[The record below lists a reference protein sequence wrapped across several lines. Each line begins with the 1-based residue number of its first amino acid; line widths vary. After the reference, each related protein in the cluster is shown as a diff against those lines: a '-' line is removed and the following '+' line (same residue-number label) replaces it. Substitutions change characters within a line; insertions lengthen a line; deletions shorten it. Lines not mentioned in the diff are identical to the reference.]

1 MAAPVVLLLVKV
13 SIVLAAALAAAWMA
27 RRTAARTRHRLWSS
41 AFAAVLALPLLAV
54 AMPGLPVPVPSWMA
68 TAEDAAQPLSTDVV
82 RADREPRRAET
93 IDVTAQ
99 AEDRGLDS
107 SGLEARAAGVPRP
120 SRSTILAALWGAG
133 ALAALVSLAIALWR
147 VRRLSRTGCPLDDPE
162 WARPAAALAARLGFR
177 GRVRLLVSPQ
187 VSTPLAGGI
196 LAPTIYLPA
205 TAAQWSAD
213 QREVV
218 LAHELSHLA
227 GRDPLRQVLTRV
239 ALAAYWFHPLAWIAA
254 RQSAV
259 AREQACD
266 EAVLALGTR
275 PSLYAR
281 VLLDFADAPGASMT
295 GLAALPM
302 VQRTHLEKRLM
313 AILNENVRPSA
324 RRVALIPAAVAALT
338 LSVAAAQPAEIAP
351 LAAAVEQTASG
362 VASGAA
368 GGVSTGVNGGVTGG
382 VVGGVAGGVT
392 GGVFTGVSG
401 GVMDGATGVVAT
413 GAAARQAGSVC
424 YPDSLGS
431 FSGSINMSDTD
442 GSRTIHEAIGRRQAD
457 VVIVKS
463 FGDLRVCAMA
473 EALSRNE
480 ALRPSQWAGAARRVI
495 FETREGRETRRMDI
509 EGSRVSWS
517 VNGESRAVDAA
528 AGEWRNRLVALLDP
542 LWQLS
547 RLRGEVSSLRGQIS
561 SIHGERSSLRGQI
574 SSLRGQVSSM
584 RGEISSWRG
593 QESSL
598 RGQISSIEGHL
609 SSLRGLVS
617 SERGAISSLAGS
629 RWGASDA
636 ERARI
641 AERIRAHE
649 ARIQTIQADIARYD
663 ADAKI
668 REVEKALVQLAVHE
682 KVADVEKR
690 LRDFNL
696 EQQVE
701 AVEQQ
706 IAQLDVE
713 KRVAEIEQRITAL
726 DADRRSRVLEEQIE
740 AALTRLRELR

>member
-1 MAAPVVLLLVKV
+1 MAAPVIFLLVKV
-13 SIVLAAALAAAWMA
+13 SVVLAAALGAAWMA
-27 RRTAARTRHRLWSS
+27 RRTAARVRHRLWSS

-54 AMPGLPVPVPSWMA
+54 AVPGLPVPVPSWMA
-68 TAEDAAQPLSTDVV
+68 TADDAGQPISINIV
-82 RADREPRRAET
+82 RADREPRMAET

-99 AEDRGLDS
+99 IVANGMAS
-107 SGLEARAAGVPRP
+107 SGLDARDAGVPRP
-120 SRSTILAALWGAG
+120 ALSMILAALWVAG

-147 VRRLSRTGCPLDDPE
+147 VRRLSRTACPLDDPD
-162 WARPAAALAARLGFR
+162 WAGPAAALAARLGVR
-177 GRVRLLVSPQ
+177 GRVRLLVSPH
-187 VSTPLAGGI
+187 VSTPMAGGI

-205 TAAQWSAD
+205 TAVQWSAE
-213 QREVV
+213 QGEVV

-254 RQSAV
+254 RQSAL

-281 VLLDFADAPGASMT
+281 VLLDFADTPPASMT

-338 LSVAAAQPAEIAP
+338 LSVAAAQPAEIEP
-351 LAAAVEQTASG
+351 LTAAGEQTASG
-362 VASGAA
+362 VTSGAA
-368 GGVSTGVNGGVTGG
+368 GGVSTGVVGGVTGG
-382 VVGGVAGGVT
+382 VAGGVSS
-392 GGVFTGVSG
+392 GVSG
-401 GVMDGATGVVAT
+401 GVVSGATGGVSGGVAT
-413 GAAARQAGSVC
+413 GAAEPQAGAVC

-431 FSGSINMSDTD
+431 FNGSISMSDND

-457 VVIVKS
+457 FIIVKS

-473 EALSRNE
+473 EALSRDE
-480 ALRPSQWAGAARRVI
+480 ALQPSQWAGAARRVI
-495 FETREGRETRRMDI
+495 FETREGRETRRMEI
-509 EGSRVSWS
+509 EGSRISWS
-517 VNGESRAVDAA
+517 VNGQSRAVDAA

-598 RGQISSIEGHL
+598 HGQISSIQGHV
-609 SSLRGLVS
+609 SSLRGLIS
-617 SERGAISSLAGS
+617 SERGAISSLEAS
-629 RWGASDA
+629 RRGASDA
-636 ERARI
+636 EQARI

-649 ARIQTIQADIARYD
+649 ARIETIQAEIASYD

-668 REVEKALVQLAVHE
+668 REVEKALAQLAVHE
-682 KVADVEKR
+682 KVADVERR

-696 EQQVE
+696 EQQIE
-701 AVEQQ
+701 AVEKL
-706 IAQLDVE
+706 IAQLEVE
-713 KRVAEIEQRITAL
+713 KRVAGIEQRIAAL
-726 DADRRSRVLEEQIE
+726 EADRRSRDLEEQIE
-740 AALTRLRELR
+740 AALTRLRALR